1 MENTQSEKDLINC
14 LNSTTKFV
22 QKIIDSGKLDNDG
35 MMKSFLITQVESNE
49 MTIRKYDKNTLKK
62 EK

>member
-14 LNSTTKFV
+14 LNGTTMFV

-62 EK
+62 